1 MERRGFIQM
10 AAAAAAT
17 TAGAAAASATRKRG
31 SSMHLSIVEEV
42 IRAWRRGDIEAALI
56 HVADDI
62 VWHSHVGSPPLLGKA
77 AMRDLMKTLAGSM
90 RDVRWRVVSH
100 AESGDSFFAEGVEE
114 FVTPAGHRV
123 ALPYMGIMVF
133 RGRLIAEWRDYFDR
147 ALYDRMKSGEPSPD
161 YIAALAARPG
171 VP

>member
-1 MERRGFIQM
+1 
-10 AAAAAAT
+10 
-17 TAGAAAASATRKRG
+17 
-31 SSMHLSIVEEV
+31 MHLGIVEEV
-42 IRAWRRGDIEAALI
+42 ILAWRRGDIEAALS
-56 HVADDI
+56 HVADDV

-77 AMRDLMKTLAGSM
+77 AMRELMKTLAGSM

-147 ALYDRMKSGEPSPD
+147 ALYDRMKSGEATPD